1 MYNETVIDHFNNP
14 RNVGVLEHGV
24 IGEVS
29 RDVYKRQDIHL
40 GHALNKVLKDMIIK
54 YKNMT
59 GFDAPYVPGWDTHGL
74 PIEQKAIKDLGLNRD
89 KVSKA
94 EFREKCKEFALSYV
108 NIQREEFKR
117 LGVIGDWDNPYLT
130 CLLYTSQ
137 RCGFY
142 GRQGPYL

>member
-1 MYNETVIDHFNNP
+1 
-14 RNVGVLEHGV
+14 
-24 IGEVS
+24 
-29 RDVYKRQDIHL
+29 
-40 GHALNKVLKDMIIK
+40 
-54 YKNMT
+54 MT
-59 GFDAPYVPGWDTHGL
+59 APYVPGWDTHGL

-130 CLLYTSQ
+130 LRPDYEAIQIKAFGEMLRKAIFIKALNLFIGARSVKPHLLRLKLNTKTINLLLFMLNS
-137 RCGFY
+137 R
-142 GRQGPYL
+142 